1 MATIDLDLEGPA
13 PAAGH
18 HATAAETVAAPRQVV
33 SFMIDDRLYGID
45 VQSVREIRTWQP
57 VTALPG
63 QPFHTLGVLNIRGE
77 AVPVHDLRARFGGG
91 PTEATPS
98 HVVVIVTV
106 GGTSA
111 GLLVDAVSDIVDIP
125 AGATCPVPEGA
136 RDGSDDTVTGLVP
149 RDEKMIA
156 LIDVARLI

>member
-1 MATIDLDLEGPA
+1 MIAQNAVETAGAGTNPA
-13 PAAGH
+13 
-18 HATAAETVAAPRQVV
+18 TVAAGIEGPRQVV

-45 VQSVREIRTWQP
+45 VQSVREIRTWSP

-63 QPFHTLGVLNIRGE
+63 QPYHTLGVLNIRGE

-91 PTEATPS
+91 ETEATPS

-106 GGTSA
+106 GSTSA

-125 AGATCPVPEGA
+125 PGAISAVPEGA
-136 RDGSDDTVTGLVP
+136 SDGSDDAVTGLFP
-149 RDEKMIA
+149 RDERMIA
-156 LIDVARLI
+156 LIDVGKII

>member
-1 MATIDLDLEGPA
+1 MSDAALAEA
-13 PAAGH
+13 PVAGQP
-18 HATAAETVAAPRQVV
+18 TQVV
-33 SFMIDDRLYGID
+33 SFLIDDRLYGID

-63 QPFHTLGVLNIRGE
+63 QPYHTLGVLNIRGE

-91 PTEATPS
+91 ATEATPS

-106 GGTSA
+106 GGTSS

-125 AGATCPVPEGA
+125 RDAISPVPDGA
-136 RDGSDDTVTGLVP
+136 RDGSDDTVIGLVP
-149 RDEKMIA
+149 REEKMIA
-156 LIDVARLI
+156 LIDVSRLI

>member
-1 MATIDLDLEGPA
+1 MSDAALAEA
-13 PAAGH
+13 PVAGQP
-18 HATAAETVAAPRQVV
+18 TQVV
-33 SFMIDDRLYGID
+33 SFLIDDRLYGID

-63 QPFHTLGVLNIRGE
+63 QPYHTLGVLNIRGE

-91 PTEATPS
+91 TTEATPS

-106 GGTSA
+106 GGTSS

-125 AGATCPVPEGA
+125 RDSISPVPDGA
-136 RDGSDDTVTGLVP
+136 RDGSDDTVIGLVP
-149 RDEKMIA
+149 REDKMIA
-156 LIDVARLI
+156 LIDVSRLI

>member
-1 MATIDLDLEGPA
+1 MNDLALAEA
-13 PAAGH
+13 PA
-18 HATAAETVAAPRQVV
+18 TTQPTQVV
-33 SFMIDDRLYGID
+33 SFLINDRLYGID

-63 QPFHTLGVLNIRGE
+63 QPYHTLGVLNIRGE

-106 GGTSA
+106 AGTSS

-125 AGATCPVPEGA
+125 RDAISPVPEGA

-149 RDEKMIA
+149 RDDKMIA
-156 LIDVARLI
+156 LIDVSRLI